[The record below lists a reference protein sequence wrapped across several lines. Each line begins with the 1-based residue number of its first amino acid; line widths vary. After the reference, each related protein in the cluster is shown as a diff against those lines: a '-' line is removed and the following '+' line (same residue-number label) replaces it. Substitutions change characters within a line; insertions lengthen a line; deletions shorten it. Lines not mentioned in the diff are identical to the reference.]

1 MLLASHRLLVL
12 KYKKYELFLQK
23 TTTIDQLKAITSKY
37 KYLFRS
43 TVAFIVIIYSILKYF
58 DLIYS

>member
-23 TTTIDQLKAITSKY
+23 TTIIDQLKAITSKY

-43 TVAFIVIIYSILKYF
+43 TVAFILTIYSVLKYF